1 VSTYRSS
8 GVDNEGGDQ
17 LVEKIA
23 ADVVATWGSRIVG
36 DFGGFAAGFTIPKGY
51 ERPVLMMTTDGVGTK
66 CELARLAGRYDGIG
80 YDLVAMIVDDLA
92 AVGAR
97 PLALVDYLVVGQ
109 LDIERERALIASVA
123 AACGEAGCAL
133 VGGETAQHP
142 GVMDEDRFDIAGAAV
157 GVVEQGC
164 EVTGATIGEGDELIG
179 VASPNLRSNGF
190 SLVRSELLPRLSLDE
205 PFPGSDRTVADVLLE
220 PSVVYAPAVLDI
232 VDAGGVHGMAHITGG
247 GIPGN
252 LIRVLPPGCSAR
264 VDVDSWQPPA
274 VFSVI
279 AERADVAR
287 DEMFA
292 TFNMGV
298 GFVLV
303 VAPAV
308 GDEVIAALGYA
319 GHRAWRLGEVTA
331 GRRGVELIGL

>member
-23 ADVVATWGSRIVG
+23 ADVVATWGRRVVG

-51 ERPVLMMTTDGVGTK
+51 ERPILMMTTDGVGTK
-66 CELARLAGRYDGIG
+66 CELARLTGRYDGIG

-97 PLALVDYLVVGQ
+97 PLALVDYLVVGR
-109 LDIERERALIASVA
+109 LDLERERTLIASVA

-142 GVMDEDRFDIAGAAV
+142 GVIGEDQFDIGGAAV

-164 EVTGATIGEGDELIG
+164 EVSGATIGEGDELVG

-190 SLVRSELLPRLSLDE
+190 SLLRSALLPQLDLNE
-205 PFPGSDRTVADVLLE
+205 PFLESDRTFAEVLLE
-220 PSVVYAPAVLDI
+220 PSILYAPAVLDV

-252 LIRVLPPGCSAR
+252 LVRVLPPGCSAR
-264 VDVDSWQPPA
+264 IDLDSWRPPA
-274 VFSVI
+274 VFLVI
-279 AERADVAR
+279 ADRARVTR

-303 VAPAV
+303 VDPAAR
-308 GDEVIAALGYA
+308 EETIAALEYA
-319 GHRAWRLGEVTA
+319 GHQAWRLGEVVT
-331 GRRGVELIGL
+331 GSRGVELIG

>member
-1 VSTYRSS
+1 MSTYGSS

-23 ADVVATWGSRIVG
+23 TDVVATWGSRVVG
-36 DFGGFAAGFTIPKGY
+36 DFGGFAAGFTIPRGY
-51 ERPVLMMTTDGVGTK
+51 ERPILMMTTDGVGTK
-66 CELARLAGRYDGIG
+66 CELARLTGRYDGIG
-80 YDLVAMIVDDLA
+80 YDLVAMILDDLA

-97 PLALVDYLVVGQ
+97 PLALVDYLVVGR

-142 GVMDEDRFDIAGAAV
+142 GVIGEDQFDIAGTAV
-157 GVVEQGC
+157 GVVEQGY
-164 EVTGATIGEGDELIG
+164 EVTGATVGEGDEL
-179 VASPNLRSNGF
+179 VAVGSPNLRSNGF
-190 SLVRSELLPRLSLDE
+190 SLVRSALLPQLGLGE
-205 PFPGSDRTVADVLLE
+205 IFPGSDQTVAEVLLE
-220 PSVVYAPAVLDI
+220 PSVIYAPAVLDI
-232 VDAGGVHGMAHITGG
+232 VDSGGIHGMAHITGG
-247 GIPGN
+247 GIRGN
-252 LIRVLPPGCSAR
+252 LVRALPPGCLAR
-264 VDVDSWQPPA
+264 VDLGSWRPPA
-274 VFSVI
+274 VFSVV

-303 VAPAV
+303 VDPAV
-308 GDEVIAALGYA
+308 RDEAIAALEYA
-319 GHRAWRLGEVTA
+319 GHQAWRLGEVVA
-331 GRRGVELIGL
+331 GRRGVELVGP